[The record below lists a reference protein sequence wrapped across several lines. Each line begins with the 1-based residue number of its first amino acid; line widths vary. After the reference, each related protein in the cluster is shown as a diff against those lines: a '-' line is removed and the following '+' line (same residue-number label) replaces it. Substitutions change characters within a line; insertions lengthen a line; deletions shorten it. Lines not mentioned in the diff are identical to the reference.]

1 MKTEDTKP
9 LMDVQDPQAVL
20 ENTEEEI
27 AAQPEEVVDQPEEIA
42 SESSEDYEEKRP
54 LWPDVPWTPIA
65 KKNRWSFS
73 VFLVIMVIAAL
84 LGLRAFTVM
93 QNRSSTEETETVA
106 LEAQLPVKVVP
117 VKAEPIQEWVF
128 SDAEVRASRFKH
140 LTLDVA
146 GTVTYIKDINGRDL
160 QEGDYV
166 RGGELLA
173 KVDQRKSNQ
182 DLNVAKAAVFEAQKQ
197 VETAKASLRQAQN
210 QLTQAEAELKQAETN
225 RDFSAT
231 DLKRYQELY
240 DEGAIQGREV
250 EVKKTDFKNAQT
262 AVAAAEAAVNS
273 AQEGVTSADAQVQ
286 AAQSGVSSAIA
297 QLGKTEVD
305 REDTEIKAPF
315 NSQVAH
321 LNIKEGDYWTPQRV
335 QPSGDYQ
342 SIVESVPII
351 VIDPSSFEVY
361 AQLPAFQG
369 SSVQQGQR
377 AFVILDQ
384 DQSKA
389 SSGKVTSD
397 DLMRLAAARGRVESV
412 SPSVSPGER
421 SIEVKVQITSGAAN
435 LQDGS
440 HVSVWIAVEEK
451 NNATVAPSNTFV
463 FRDQIPHVFVIK
475 EENGKKVVEQRA
487 VEPGIEGISKRE
499 ILRGVKPG
507 ELLVTDGKN
516 RLVDGAPVDVVEIIK

>member
-1 MKTEDTKP
+1 MKTEDTQSP
-9 LMDVQDPQAVL
+9 SDVQQPQAL
-20 ENTEEEI
+20 AEHSEEEI
-27 AAQPEEVVDQPEEIA
+27 AAQPEEIV
-42 SESSEDYEEKRP
+42 SESSEKVDEKRP

-65 KKNRWSFS
+65 KKNRWTFS
-73 VFLVIMVIAAL
+73 LFLVITVIGAL
-84 LGLRAFTVM
+84 LGFRAFTVI
-93 QNRSSTEETETVA
+93 QNRSSSEQTETVA

-117 VKAEPIQEWVF
+117 VKTQPIQEWVF
-128 SDAEVRASRFKH
+128 SPNGEVRASRFKH
-140 LTLDVA
+140 LTFDVA
-146 GTVTYIKDINGRDL
+146 GTVTYVKDINGRDL
-160 QEGDYV
+160 EEGDYV
-166 RGGELLA
+166 RAGELLA

-182 DLNVAKAAVFEAQKQ
+182 DLNVAKAAVFEAQQQ
-197 VETAKASLRQAQN
+197 VETAKANLKQAQN
-210 QLTQAEAELKQAETN
+210 QLIQAEAELKQAQTN
-225 RDFSAT
+225 SEFAAT

-240 DEGAIQGREV
+240 QEGAIQGREV
-250 EVKKTDFKNAQT
+250 EVKETDFKNTQT
-262 AVAAAEAAVNS
+262 AIAAAEAAVNS

-286 AAQSGVSSAIA
+286 ASQSGVSSAIA
-297 QLGKTEVD
+297 QLGKTKID

-321 LNIKEGDYWTPQRV
+321 LNIKEGIYWTPQRV
-335 QPSGDYQ
+335 QPNDDN
-342 SIVESVPII
+342 SIPKTIPII
-351 VIDPSSFEVY
+351 VIDPSSFEAY
-361 AQLPAFQG
+361 AQFPAFQG
-369 SSVQQGQR
+369 ANVKPGQR

-421 SIEVKVQITSGAAN
+421 SVEVKVQIIQGAAN

-440 HVSVWIAVEEK
+440 KIYAWIAVEEK
-451 NNATVAPSNTFV
+451 NDATVAPFNAFV

-475 EENGKKVVEQRA
+475 EENGKKVVEQRQ
-487 VEPGIEGISKRE
+487 VELGIEGISRRE

>member
-1 MKTEDTKP
+1 MKTEDTKLP
-9 LMDVQDPQAVL
+9 REPQPPEAVSQ
-20 ENTEEEI
+20 NTEEEI
-27 AAQPEEVVDQPEEIA
+27 AAQVEELV
-42 SESSEDYEEKRP
+42 SESLEDYEEKRP
-54 LWPDVPWTPIA
+54 LWPDVPWTPIT

-73 VFLVIMVIAAL
+73 LFLVIMVIAAL
-84 LGLRAFTVM
+84 LGLKAFTLLR
-93 QNRSSTEETETVA
+93 NRSTSEETETVA
-106 LEAQLPVKVVP
+106 LEAQLPVKVVQ
-117 VKAEPIQEWVF
+117 VKTEPIQEWVF

-146 GTVTYIKDINGRDL
+146 GTITYIKDVNGRDL

-166 RGGELLA
+166 QGGELLA
-173 KVDQRKSNQ
+173 KVDQRKSDQ
-182 DLNVAKAAVFEAQKQ
+182 DLNVAKAAVFEAKQQ

-210 QLTQAEAELKQAETN
+210 QLIQAEAELRQAETN
-225 RDFSAT
+225 RDFAAT

-240 DEGAIQGREV
+240 QEGAIQGREV
-250 EVKKTDFKNAQT
+250 EVRKTDLTNNQT
-262 AVAAAEAAVNS
+262 AVVAKEAAVKS

-286 AAQSGVSSAIA
+286 AAQSGVNSALA
-297 QLGKTEVD
+297 QLGKTEVN

-335 QPSGDYQ
+335 QTTGDYQ
-342 SIVESVPII
+342 NIVESVPII
-351 VIDPSSFEVY
+351 VIDPSSFEIY

-369 SSVQQGQR
+369 ISVKPGQR
-377 AFVILDQ
+377 AFVVLDQ

-389 SSGKVTSD
+389 SSGRVTSD
-397 DLMRLAAARGRVESV
+397 DLIKLAAARGRVESV

-421 SIEVKVQITSGAAN
+421 SVEVRVEITEGAAN

-440 HVSVWIAVEEK
+440 HVSVWIAVEER
-451 NNATVAPSNTFV
+451 NDATVAPFNTFV

-475 EENGKKVVEQRA
+475 EENGKKVVEQRK

-499 ILRGVKPG
+499 ILQGVKPG

-516 RLVDGAPVDVVEIIK
+516 RLVDGAPVDVVEISNDN